1 MKAIGRQSRLAT
13 APVPSA
19 MFEAG
24 CATHRRRS
32 SAFAHPTLLPGNR
45 VIPVQS
51 AWKVHALEDVKVPAG
66 SFKALRIAVNDTM
79 AGTLCNEDTF
89 WVDPGQELRS
99 CPACRPVPVRYR
111 DTELLSHT
119 IKRNLR
125 TACRRAAV
133 LCRYAW

>member
-1 MKAIGRQSRLAT
+1 
-13 APVPSA
+13 
-19 MFEAG
+19 
-24 CATHRRRS
+24 
-32 SAFAHPTLLPGNR
+32 

-89 WVDPGQELRS
+89 WVDPGQELQALS
-99 CPACRPVPVRYR
+99 SLPAPVPVRY
-111 DTELLSHT
+111 TGH
-119 IKRNLR
+119 R
-125 TACRRAAV
+125 TAVAHDQAQLAQRRAGCTAV